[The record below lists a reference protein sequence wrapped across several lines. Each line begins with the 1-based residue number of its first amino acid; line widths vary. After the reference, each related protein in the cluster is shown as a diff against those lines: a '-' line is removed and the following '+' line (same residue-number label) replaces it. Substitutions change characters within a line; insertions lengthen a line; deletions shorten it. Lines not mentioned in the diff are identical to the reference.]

1 MRRIILFFLL
11 LLPLAAPARKPAG
24 GKAVPK
30 AKITAAISEFRRYEG
45 VEVVRLG
52 RVGTAAVKTLMRAA
66 AQDDPDAR
74 EALQLMRGVRNLAVL
89 DYEGCAPAV
98 REKIVRRLDQALD
111 GSELLMEAKDGG
123 SAMRMFGILDER
135 ADRVRDFVIH
145 APGDCSLICIFGSI
159 PLDAVAKMASN
170 D

>member
-11 LLPLAAPARKPAG
+11 LLPLAAPAREPAG

-74 EALQLMRGVRNLAVL
+74 EALQSATWPSSTTKAARRP
-89 DYEGCAPAV
+89 CA
-98 REKIVRRLDQALD
+98 RRSSGAWTRPWT
-111 GSELLMEAKDGG
+111 A
-123 SAMRMFGILDER
+123 AN
-135 ADRVRDFVIH
+135 
-145 APGDCSLICIFGSI
+145 C
-159 PLDAVAKMASN
+159 
-170 D
+170 

>member
-11 LLPLAAPARKPAG
+11 LLPLAAPAREPAG

-111 GSELLMEAKDGG
+111 GSELLMEAKDGN
-123 SAMRMFGILDER
+123 SSMQVFGIVDDANGL
-135 ADRVRDFVIH
+135 VRDFVLH
-145 APGDCSLICIFGSI
+145 APNDCALICLTGTVSMDT
-159 PLDAVAKMASN
+159 LGKLMTE
-170 D
+170 

>member
-11 LLPLAAPARKPAG
+11 LLPLAAPAREPAG

-111 GSELLMEAKDGG
+111 GSELLMEAKEHGE
-123 SAMRMFGILDER
+123 SVRMYTAGTEKI
-135 ADRVRDFVIH
+135 VNSFVMLSIEGE
-145 APGDCSLICIFGSI
+145 ALSFICIDG
-159 PLDAVAKMASN
+159 KMDRESLEN
-170 D
+170 MLLQ